1 MHDIPTKPVILVVD
15 DDPTVLR
22 LLNEILSVS
31 YHPYLAPSGERAL
44 VFLERMTPDLI
55 LLDLEMPGMNGYDVL
70 RAINDNPTWADIP
83 VIFLTAQEGRDKEK
97 EALSL
102 GASDYILKPISP
114 DIVRYRIGMQ
124 VELQAY
130 RRNLENMVD
139 VRTVQLKRTQDAL
152 MDILANMTSFRDNE
166 TGGHIRRT
174 TFYTELM
181 VDCLRKNGSGEY
193 ALDELYAEGII
204 KAARL
209 HDIGKVAVPD
219 NILLKPARL
228 SPFEFELIKQH
239 SVYGA
244 EIMDMAIVGLGEDET
259 SYFLTVA
266 REIIATHHEKWDGSG
281 YPLGLAG
288 TNIPLSGRIL
298 AVVDVYDALISHR
311 PYKPCYQHEEAVNMI
326 LSESGTHFDPHLLEL
341 TAGVFDDFKKVADAH
356 LD

>member
-1 MHDIPTKPVILVVD
+1 MHDIPTKPIILVVD
-15 DDPTVLR
+15 DDPTILR
-22 LLNEILSVS
+22 LLNEIMSTE

-44 VFLERMTPDLI
+44 VFLEKMTPDLI

-70 RAINDNPTWADIP
+70 RAINANPAWSEIP

-102 GASDYILKPISP
+102 GAVDYILKPISP
-114 DIVRYRIGMQ
+114 DIVRYRVGLQ

-130 RRNLENMVD
+130 TRNPEHMPE
-139 VRTVQLKRTQDAL
+139 VRTSQLKRTPVAL
-152 MDILANMTSFRDNE
+152 IDTPANITSFRANE
-166 TGGHIRRT
+166 TRRHDRPPS
-174 TFYTELM
+174 FYAKAHAAKRL
-181 VDCLRKNGSGEY
+181 VNGVGEY
-193 ALDELYAEGII
+193 KIDDSYAEGII

-228 SPFEFELIKQH
+228 TPFEFELIKQH

-244 EIMDMAIVGLGEDET
+244 EIMDMAIEGLGEDET

-281 YPLGLAG
+281 YPLGLSG
-288 TNIPLSGRIL
+288 KDIPLSGRIL
-298 AVVDVYDALISHR
+298 AIVDVYDALISHR
-311 PYKPCYQHEEAVNMI
+311 PYKPRYRHEEALNMI
-326 LSESGTHFDPHLLEL
+326 LSEKGTHFDPELL
-341 TAGVFDDFKKVADAH
+341 DFSMEVLENFKYIAEDH
-356 LD
+356 QD

>member
-1 MHDIPTKPVILVVD
+1 MHDIPTKPIILVVD
-15 DDPTVLR
+15 DDPTILR
-22 LLNEILSVS
+22 LLNEILVTS

-70 RAINDNPTWADIP
+70 RAINSNPAWTEIP

-102 GASDYILKPISP
+102 GAVDYILKPISP
-114 DIVRYRIGMQ
+114 DIVRYRIGLQ

-130 RRNLENMVD
+130 RRNLEHMVE
-139 VRTVQLKRTQDAL
+139 VRTAQLKRTQDAL

-174 TFYTELM
+174 TFYSEAI
-181 VDCLRKNGSGEY
+181 VQNLRENGTGEY
-193 ALDELYAEGII
+193 KIDDLYAEGII

-228 SPFEFELIKQH
+228 TPFEFELIKQH

-244 EIMDMAIVGLGEDET
+244 EIMDMAIEGLGEDET

-288 TNIPLSGRIL
+288 REIPLSGRIL
-298 AVVDVYDALISHR
+298 AIVDVYDALISHR
-311 PYKPCYQHEEAVNMI
+311 PYKPRYRHDEALKMI
-326 LSESGTHFDPHLLEL
+326 LSEKGTHFDPDLLDISMNVLE
-341 TAGVFDDFKKVADAH
+341 DFKNIAESHQD
-356 LD
+356 